1 VRGERPKRRCKQSV
15 NYDESKLSDCAA
27 KSRDEPPERDSEQDT
42 TTVTS
47 SHRPDVDD
55 RMTETETAIVDRLK
69 PRSALL
75 CLHS

>member
-1 VRGERPKRRCKQSV
+1 MRGERPKRRCKQSV

-27 KSRDEPPERDSEQDT
+27 ESRDETAERDSGQDT

-47 SHRPDVDD
+47 SERRDVDD
-55 RMTETETAIVDRLK
+55 RVTETETAIVDRLK